1 MTLHGISQLQAI
13 SSQEAVSQVSKPQS
27 RTVQTSPHTTDPRER
42 KRHLLCSSQSSPQ
55 EWALLSSTSHSSTA
69 SFFSL
74 LAETALQQAEME
86 EQEVVTVVWGMPS
99 IQTKRAKGRMH
110 SPSLLSRQASLRR
123 KMDRREL
130 HLSQKG
136 SRELH

>member
-1 MTLHGISQLQAI
+1 MTLWGISQLQAI

-55 EWALLSSTSHSSTA
+55 ERALLSSMSRSSTA

-74 LAETALQQAEME
+74 LAGAALQQAEME
-86 EQEVVTVVWGMPS
+86 VQEVARVVRGMAS
-99 IQTKRAKGRMH
+99 IQTKRAKGRVH
-110 SPSLLSRQASLRR
+110 SPRLLPRQVSLGR
-123 KMDRREL
+123 KMDRGNRV
-130 HLSQKG
+130 
-136 SRELH
+136 